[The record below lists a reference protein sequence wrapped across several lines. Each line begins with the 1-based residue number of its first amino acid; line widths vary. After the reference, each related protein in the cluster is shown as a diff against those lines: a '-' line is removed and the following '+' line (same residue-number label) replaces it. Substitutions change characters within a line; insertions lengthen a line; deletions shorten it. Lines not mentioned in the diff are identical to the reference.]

1 MVKVF
6 RRICIVNFMI
16 LGFLLFSSP
25 LFTSCSKSTHARAFL
40 GSLKQIG
47 QISNPQRTE
56 LGTTDTI
63 FLEKS
68 YITESLDFALY
79 EAWLGLDDALAIK
92 KSSSN
97 QSDSAKIQESITTAQ
112 NLFLQELEREKHL
125 KTYNISHTMYGI
137 KNQIQDMETACQNQD
152 AQELSRLVTAFYI
165 SKGLIYQRSG
175 TIFVQLIVMM
185 GALIFVVMTLLF
197 FYQFTYARRIEIE
210 KILKATNKG
219 QEEERRRLA
228 LELHDS
234 VAQQMRYV
242 SLLAEKIPDKEL
254 SNEIKKNQSECIE
267 NIRNACYTLS
277 SINMDKGS
285 FPEALKNAIDNFEKR
300 TKISTSLVITPDAD
314 FDSLPQVTFHHLFRI
329 IMELL
334 ANIEKYSAA
343 SEVTVLIR
351 NPLPNDKIRRGLMIF
366 ISDDGNGLD
375 EKTLEMMNTKRV
387 MSTKNLHFGLQ
398 NIKLRLNEIAGTIK
412 YVSVM
417 GEGTE
422 VEIAIGR

>member
-1 MVKVF
+1 
-6 RRICIVNFMI
+6 
-16 LGFLLFSSP
+16 
-25 LFTSCSKSTHARAFL
+25 
-40 GSLKQIG
+40 
-47 QISNPQRTE
+47 
-56 LGTTDTI
+56 
-63 FLEKS
+63 
-68 YITESLDFALY
+68 
-79 EAWLGLDDALAIK
+79 
-92 KSSSN
+92 
-97 QSDSAKIQESITTAQ
+97 
-112 NLFLQELEREKHL
+112 
-125 KTYNISHTMYGI
+125 
-137 KNQIQDMETACQNQD
+137 
-152 AQELSRLVTAFYI
+152 
-165 SKGLIYQRSG
+165 
-175 TIFVQLIVMM
+175 
-185 GALIFVVMTLLF
+185 
-197 FYQFTYARRIEIE
+197 
-210 KILKATNKG
+210 
-219 QEEERRRLA
+219 
-228 LELHDS
+228 
-234 VAQQMRYV
+234 
-242 SLLAEKIPDKEL
+242 
-254 SNEIKKNQSECIE
+254 
-267 NIRNACYTLS
+267 
-277 SINMDKGS
+277 MDKGS

-334 ANIEKYSAA
+334 ANIEKYSGA